1 MRSFT
6 LNLSGAQWR
15 RCCPKV
21 KFRCPQGKV
30 KRLSSGNHNLPE
42 PTNPDDRDSS
52 SNGGGNY
59 LYIGELNYS
68 PNYLTELR
76 KLAERNPELAEKYID
91 NKERADIREDRS
103 FRIALFLTVF
113 MVLAIVGI
121 GGWTV
126 VNLGWL
132 QSLVFIGI
140 LVAASHVVVAILKG
154 EFSETSWLGR
164 FVTGQK
170 PKSDD

>member
-1 MRSFT
+1 M
-6 LNLSGAQWR
+6 
-15 RCCPKV
+15 
-21 KFRCPQGKV
+21 
-30 KRLSSGNHNLPE
+30 SSGNHNLPE
-42 PTNPDDRDSS
+42 PTNPDGQDSA
-52 SNGGGNY
+52 SNGGGNH

-68 PNYLTELR
+68 PNDLTELR
-76 KLAERNPELAEKYID
+76 RIAEQNPELAEKLID

-126 VNLGWL
+126 VNLGWW
-132 QSLVFIGI
+132 QSFLFIGI

-154 EFSETSWLGR
+154 KFSETSWMGR

-170 PKSDD
+170 PKPDE